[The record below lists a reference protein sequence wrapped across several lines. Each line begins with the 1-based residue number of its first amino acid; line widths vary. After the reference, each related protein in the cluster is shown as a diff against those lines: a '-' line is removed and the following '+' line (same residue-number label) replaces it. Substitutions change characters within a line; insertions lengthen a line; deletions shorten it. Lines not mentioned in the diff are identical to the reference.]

1 MWTLYAPKFS
11 CEKVIV
17 FRCALRKSH
26 KTISTD
32 PRDRGPAVAQV
43 RGQEE
48 LEEVL
53 LRAAA
58 ERAVPR
64 DQAGRQD
71 GPGGQGPDLPRLL
84 RGLQRLPRR
93 RLEEEVQ
100 IAHGLRFR
108 PEAASG

>member
-1 MWTLYAPKFS
+1 MA
-11 CEKVIV
+11 EI
-17 FRCALRKSH
+17 
-26 KTISTD
+26 
-32 PRDRGPAVAQV
+32 

-64 DQAGRQD
+64 HQAGRQD

-93 RLEEEVQ
+93 RMEEEVQ

-108 PEAASG
+108 PEASPG